1 MSPLKNE
8 ISISIKKKNSS
19 NAEVLE
25 KLNKILSILERICD
39 ELVIDLENESDESDD
54 EVFMCDSD

>member
-25 KLNKILSILERICD
+25 KLNKILSILERICE
-39 ELVIDLENESDESDD
+39 ELVIDLENESDD
-54 EVFMCDSD
+54 EVFMYDSD